1 MSSSAF
7 TDEDDLLLSELGIE
21 VEAKTTKRYTPL
33 EERIIAAFEEI
44 LDFYEEHNRPPSL
57 SGDADVF
64 EKIYAIRLDCLS
76 SLGKHRDL
84 ISDLD
89 KYGLLD
95 NTKVPS
101 RTNPEAMSDKELLDE
116 LGVDAQ
122 EVSSLTKLQHVRP
135 RMEIDSADEVATR
148 TRCPDFH
155 KFKPLFLKVRQELEL
170 GQRNT
175 VKYKDDASV
184 SKGDFF
190 IVGGQ
195 IAYIADMGA
204 DFINAYGRK
213 DSRLR
218 VVYDNGTQTED
229 MLMRSL
235 QRALNKDPSGR
246 RVESEGVMSLFSDTF
261 DDDDSQSGAIYV
273 LRSLSDHPLVAE
285 HRDIVHKI
293 GVTGGDVKKRLG
305 NAKNDPTFLM
315 ADVEIVATYQLA
327 NINRVKLE
335 ALIHRFFSEAQLS
348 IDIKDRFGKTVTVR
362 EWFLSP
368 LFVID
373 EMIEKL
379 KAGTLSE
386 YFYDKESATIKKY

>member
-1 MSSSAF
+1 MSNSAF

-21 VEAKTTKRYTPL
+21 VGAKTAKIHTPL

-64 EKIYAIRLDCLS
+64 EKIYAIRLDRLS
-76 SLGKHRDL
+76 SSGKHRDL
-84 ISDLD
+84 IRNLD

-95 NTKVPS
+95 NAKVTS
-101 RTNPEAMSDKELLDE
+101 RADPEAMSDKELLDE

-122 EVSSLTKLQHVRP
+122 EAGSLTKLQHVKP
-135 RMEIDSADEVATR
+135 RVEIDPADEIATR
-148 TRCPDFH
+148 TRCPDFP
-155 KFKPLFLKVRQELEL
+155 KFKPLFLKVKQELEQ
-170 GQRNT
+170 GRRNT
-175 VKYKDDASV
+175 VKYKDYAAV
-184 SKGDFF
+184 STGDFF
-190 IVGGQ
+190 ILGGQ
-195 IAYIADMGA
+195 IAYIASMGP
-204 DFINAYGRK
+204 DFTNAYGRK

-246 RVESEGVMSLFSDTF
+246 RIESEGVMSLFSDTF
-261 DDDDSQSGAIYV
+261 NDDDNQSGIIYV
-273 LRSLSDHPLVAE
+273 LRSFSDHPLVAE

-293 GVTGGDVKKRLG
+293 GVTGGDVKKRIS

-315 ADVEIVATYQLA
+315 AGVEIVATYQLA

-386 YFYDKESATIKKY
+386 YFYDKETATIKKI